1 MKDRL
6 LYNYFVKNEI
16 NMFFN
21 SLSKINVEN
30 IHTARAKYYDL
41 KRQLN
46 NVEFIFFDSSL
57 KHTLREKLNIIRK
70 KFIEIELEEEI
81 TAAAIYF
88 ENLKKSI

>member
-30 IHTARAKYYDL
+30 IHTARAKY
-41 KRQLN
+41 
-46 NVEFIFFDSSL
+46 
-57 KHTLREKLNIIRK
+57 
-70 KFIEIELEEEI
+70 
-81 TAAAIYF
+81 
-88 ENLKKSI
+88 